1 MPFGYCALPDD
12 VASVELAMFAYVFD
26 QPAQR
31 EALQEEILER
41 IAAIQALS
49 ERWQRHNWNPPTHAR
64 TAASSMRW
72 PTSRA
77 MCVD

>member
-1 MPFGYCALPDD
+1 MVHRHEC
-12 VASVELAMFAYVFD
+12 SSSEMFAYVLD

-49 ERWQRHNWNPPTHAR
+49 QTMATAQLESPDPR
-64 TAASSMRW
+64 TVSTILKSAECHR
-72 PTSRA
+72 R
-77 MCVD
+77 